1 MNSTPMNN
9 ASKDASPTPAS
20 TSSSPKDA
28 LKHDIE
34 FDNNDEQ
41 QPTKRARREDVP
53 LAPLKKSTDHP
64 QRKVHGKS
72 KPLLFTTSRVE
83 SSTSHVSGGLPDV
96 SRGHSSTSPPDHDHH
111 MVDSVTQDTAYTAC
125 RGVLKEQDH
134 KFLQQLL
141 QQKDDEIRAL
151 KIKLEVREEFDN
163 ETVAREEELK
173 DTIEKYR
180 SDAEYWRGRSTCGL
194 ESFKILQDKHNIL
207 EVKLEAVSTESQV
220 KNKSLETEREAVK
233 ADLQEQSVLAA
244 KQETE
249 KAELQEKY
257 DTLQDKYR
265 TLKAMGTNKASYVLY
280 EGRKTPEL
288 ISVNYEISDEELAEK
303 RTKLADENAAEMAAE
318 ILMTLYNSS
327 NNGAYNCDTP
337 IDSIEVVPEDMGFN
351 EKLVEETSDT
361 VSRSSNPKRTGSSV
375 PFRYVTPSVTP
386 QSPDPSNTYESNC
399 RLWDTPER
407 PLFPGPFEESP

>member
-1 MNSTPMNN
+1 MNSTTMNN

-96 SRGHSSTSPPDHDHH
+96 SRGHSSTSPPDHDQH
-111 MVDSVTQDTAYTAC
+111 MVDSVTQNTAYTAC

-180 SDAEYWRGRSTCGL
+180 SDAEYWRERSTCGL

-207 EVKLEAVSTESQV
+207 EVKLEAVSTESQS
-220 KNKSLETEREAVK
+220 NLF
-233 ADLQEQSVLAA
+233 LQQ

-337 IDSIEVVPEDMGFN
+337 IDSIEIVPEDMGFN

-407 PLFPGPFEESP
+407 PLFPGPIEESP